1 MTALVPELDTF
12 RGYRGQVVAGS
23 TAINLLSL
31 ALPIVILQVYDRVI
45 PNNSGATLTMFVLGL
60 GGVLIIDMLLTL
72 ARAYVTG
79 WTGAR
84 VQHKLG
90 SIAIERL
97 FRSDLREFEAC
108 PHGVHMQRLRAI
120 DSIKTFYSGQGILLL
135 VDLPFAIL
143 FFTLIGLIAGKLA
156 LLPIIII
163 CILGIL
169 AKSNGRLLS
178 HALEERATNDDRR
191 NNFIVEVLRNIRS
204 VKVLG
209 MESLMVR
216 RYERLQKQSADCSYR
231 VSSAGSAARGIGQT
245 FAQLIAVS
253 VGAYGSTLVI
263 DGVLTIGGLAA
274 STLLAS
280 RAAQPMLRALNIW
293 SQFQSANVSRGKIKE
308 ILALPQESDPA
319 APAIHTIKGKVAL
332 KNVSFSYREANA
344 SLLHD
349 INLRLE
355 PGETIGI
362 AGANGS
368 GKTTLLGLFM
378 GLLVPTEGQV
388 LIDDVDLGSVDV
400 RSLRSQVCYLPQ
412 KATLFEGTILEN
424 LTMFR
429 GDRYVERAMEM
440 SDRLGLHKV
449 IGRMVDGYETRV
461 EHGANSGLPSGIRQ
475 RIALV
480 RALTLIE
487 KPKLLLF
494 DEANVHLDRESD
506 ALLREVLEQYRG
518 ECSMAVVSH
527 RPSYLGMADRLCIL
541 RDGTVQEASDT
552 NSIHE
557 SLERIESTFGS

>member
-45 PNNSGATLTMFVLGL
+45 PNNSGATLAMFVLGL
-60 GGVLIIDMLLTL
+60 GGVLVIDMLLTL

-84 VQHKLG
+84 VQQKLG
-90 SIAIERL
+90 CIAIEKL
-97 FRSDLREFEAC
+97 FGSDLREFEAC

-120 DSIKTFYSGQGILLL
+120 DSIKTFFSGQGILLL

-143 FFTLIGLIAGKLA
+143 FCALIGLIAGKLV
-156 LLPIIII
+156 LLPIMII
-163 CILGIL
+163 CILGFL
-169 AKSNGRLLS
+169 AASNGRLLS
-178 HALEERATNDDRR
+178 RALEERATNDDRR
-191 NNFIVEVLRNIRS
+191 NNFMVEVLRNIRS

-209 MESLMVR
+209 METLMVR
-216 RYERLQKQSADCSYR
+216 RYERLQKQSAECSYL
-231 VSSAGSAARGIGQT
+231 VSSAGSSARGIGQT
-245 FAQLIAVS
+245 FSQLITVAVA
-253 VGAYGSTLVI
+253 AYGSTLVI

-280 RAAQPMLRALNIW
+280 RAAQPMLRALSIW
-293 SQFQSANVSRGKIKE
+293 SQFQSANVSRGKVKE
-308 ILALPQESDPA
+308 TLDLPQESDPA
-319 APAIHTIKGKVAL
+319 APAIHTIKGKVEL
-332 KNVSFSYREANA
+332 KNVSFAYREEDAP
-344 SLLHD
+344 LLHD

-368 GKTTLLGLFM
+368 GKTTLLGSIM

-388 LIDDVDLGSVDV
+388 VIDDVDVGSRDV

-412 KATLFEGTILEN
+412 KATLFQGTILEN

-429 GDRYVERAMEM
+429 GEKYVERAMEM

-449 IGRMVDGYETRV
+449 IGRMVDGYETKV

-487 KPKLLLF
+487 EPKLLLF

-518 ECSMAVVSH
+518 KCSMAVVSH
-527 RPSYLGMADRLCIL
+527 RPSYLGMADRLCVL
-541 RDGTVQEASDT
+541 RDGTVQEANDT
-552 NSIHE
+552 DSVHE
-557 SLERIESTFGS
+557 SLERIERTFGS

>member
-60 GGVLIIDMLLTL
+60 GGVLVIDMLLTL

-90 SIAIERL
+90 CIAIEKL

-120 DSIKTFYSGQGILLL
+120 DAIKTFFSGQGVLLL

-143 FFTLIGLIAGKLA
+143 FFALIALIAGKLA
-156 LLPIIII
+156 LLPIFII
-163 CILGIL
+163 CILGFL
-169 AKSNGRLLS
+169 ARSNGRLLS
-178 HALEERATNDDRR
+178 RALEERATNDDRR
-191 NNFIVEVLRNIRS
+191 NNFIVEVLHNIRS

-216 RYERLQKQSADCSYR
+216 RYERLQKQSAECSYL

-245 FAQLIAVS
+245 FAQLIAVA

-280 RAAQPMLRALNIW
+280 RAAQPMLRALSIW
-293 SQFQSANVSRGKIKE
+293 SQFQSANVSRGKVKE
-308 ILALPQESDPA
+308 ILELPQESAPA
-319 APAIHTIKGKVAL
+319 APAIHIIKGKVEL
-332 KNVSFSYREANA
+332 KNVSFAYREANA
-344 SLLHD
+344 PLLHD

-388 LIDDVDLGSVDV
+388 VIDDVDVGSRDV

-412 KATLFEGTILEN
+412 NATLFEGTILEN

-429 GDRYVERAMEM
+429 GEKYVERAMEM
-440 SDRLGLHKV
+440 SDRLGLHKM
-449 IGRMVDGYETRV
+449 IGRMVDGYETKM

-518 ECSMAVVSH
+518 KCSMAVVSH
-527 RPSYLGMADRLCIL
+527 RPSYLGMADRLYIL
-541 RDGTVQEASDT
+541 RDGTVQEANND
-552 NSIHE
+552 NSLHE
-557 SLERIESTFGS
+557 SLERIERTFGS

>member
-60 GGVLIIDMLLTL
+60 GGVLVIDMLLTL

-84 VQHKLG
+84 VQQKLG
-90 SIAIERL
+90 CIAIEKL
-97 FRSDLREFEAC
+97 FGSDLREFEAC

-120 DSIKTFYSGQGILLL
+120 DSIKTFFSGQGILLL

-143 FFTLIGLIAGKLA
+143 FCALIGLIAGKLV
-156 LLPIIII
+156 LLPIMII
-163 CILGIL
+163 CILGFL
-169 AKSNGRLLS
+169 AGSNGRLLS
-178 HALEERATNDDRR
+178 RALEERATNDDRR
-191 NNFIVEVLRNIRS
+191 NNFMVEVLRNIRS

-216 RYERLQKQSADCSYR
+216 RYERLQKQSAECSYL
-231 VSSAGSAARGIGQT
+231 VSSAGSSARGIAQT
-245 FAQLIAVS
+245 FSQLITVAVA
-253 VGAYGSTLVI
+253 AYGSTLVI

-293 SQFQSANVSRGKIKE
+293 SQFQSANVSRGKVKE
-308 ILALPQESDPA
+308 TLDLPQESDSN
-319 APAIHTIKGKVAL
+319 APAIHTIKGKVEL
-332 KNVSFSYREANA
+332 KNVSFAYREADA
-344 SLLHD
+344 PLLHD

-368 GKTTLLGLFM
+368 GKTTLLGSIM

-388 LIDDVDLGSVDV
+388 VIDDVDVGSRDV

-412 KATLFEGTILEN
+412 KEPLFEGTILEN

-429 GDRYVERAMEM
+429 GEKYVERAMEM

-449 IGRMVDGYETRV
+449 IGRMVDGYETKV

-487 KPKLLLF
+487 EPKLLLF

-518 ECSMAVVSH
+518 KCSMAVVSH
-527 RPSYLGMADRLCIL
+527 RPSYLGMADRLYIL
-541 RDGTVQEASDT
+541 RDGTVQDATAT
-552 NSIHE
+552 NSVHE
-557 SLERIESTFGS
+557 SLERIERTFGS

>member
-60 GGVLIIDMLLTL
+60 GGVLVIDMLLTL

-90 SIAIERL
+90 CIAIEKL

-120 DSIKTFYSGQGILLL
+120 DAIKTFFSGQGVLLL

-143 FFTLIGLIAGKLA
+143 FFALIALIAGKLA
-156 LLPIIII
+156 LLPIFII
-163 CILGIL
+163 CILGLL
-169 AKSNGRLLS
+169 ARSNGRLLS
-178 HALEERATNDDRR
+178 RALEERATNDDRR

-216 RYERLQKQSADCSYR
+216 RYERLQKQSAECSYL

-245 FAQLIAVS
+245 FAQLIAVA

-280 RAAQPMLRALNIW
+280 RAAQPMLRALSIW
-293 SQFQSANVSRGKIKE
+293 SQFQSANVSRGKVKE
-308 ILALPQESDPA
+308 ILELPQESAPA
-319 APAIHTIKGKVAL
+319 APAIHTIKGKVEL
-332 KNVSFSYREANA
+332 KNVSFAYREANA
-344 SLLHD
+344 PLLHD

-429 GDRYVERAMEM
+429 GEKYVERAMEM
-440 SDRLGLHKV
+440 SDRLGLHKM
-449 IGRMVDGYETRV
+449 IGRMVDGYETKM

-518 ECSMAVVSH
+518 KCSMAVVSH
-527 RPSYLGMADRLCIL
+527 RPSYLGMADRLYIL
-541 RDGTVQEASDT
+541 RDGTVQEANDT
-552 NSIHE
+552 NSLHE
-557 SLERIESTFGS
+557 SLERIERNFGS